1 MRKRKDREFWDS
13 AWTNNATYIHYYH
26 RLTELAIS
34 MFEWQNVP
42 DTIDVRY
49 LELILFK
56 FGQAIFFK
64 DDVMGYLALGNN
76 EAGMFDVYGIPNRR
90 RAISEYNNYH
100 VNLDSS
106 NSVMIYNNYL
116 RTNSMLSVELFARR
130 LYNLDRI
137 IDVNANAQKTPVL
150 INCSEQERLSLI
162 NVYKEFDGN
171 APVIYAD
178 KDMSTKPLNAIK
190 TDAPYVADKI
200 YTLKTQIWNEAL
212 TYLGISNTN
221 VQKKERLITDE
232 VSRNMGSVISSRYSR
247 LDMRQKAADEINKM
261 FGLDIKVFYKSD
273 YRETDDEVML
283 DSATGDKFAQTMV
296 TDLRTR
302 TASIPKE
309 GIPNG

>member
-1 MRKRKDREFWDS
+1 MGKKNRRFWDS
-13 AWTNNATYIHYYH
+13 LWSNDATFIHYYH

-49 LELILFK
+49 LELVLFK
-56 FGQAIFFK
+56 FGQAVFFK
-64 DDVMGYLALGNN
+64 DDVIGYLALGNN
-76 EAGMFDVYGIPNRR
+76 EAGNFNVYGIPKRR
-90 RAISEYNNYH
+90 RAISEYNGYH
-100 VNLDSS
+100 MRLDDS
-106 NSVMIYNNYL
+106 NSVIIYNNFL
-116 RTNSMLSVELFARR
+116 RTNSMLPIEMFAKR

-150 INCSEQERLSLI
+150 INCSEQERLSLL
-162 NVYKEFDGN
+162 NLYKEYDGN
-171 APVIYAD
+171 VPVIFAD
-178 KDMSTKPLNAIK
+178 KEMTSKPLSSIK
-190 TDAPYVADKI
+190 TDAPYVCDKI
-200 YTLKTQIWNEAL
+200 YQLKTQIWNEAL

-221 VQKKERLITDE
+221 FQKKERLISDE
-232 VSRNMGSVISSRYSR
+232 VSRNMGSVIASRYSR
-247 LDMRQKAADEINKM
+247 LDMRKKACEQINKM
-261 FGLDIKVFYKSD
+261 FGLNIDVFYKSD

-283 DSATGDKFAQTMV
+283 DSATGEKIAQTMV